1 MILLVAMSVTCDL
14 HVTYTYIF
22 LIPFLSFWF
31 VYLFASKSDAIPIS
45 VKLKR
50 FHWTFGSNNLSRI
63 TYDRRGPVTT
73 FHNSV
78 YNVLHNDV
86 GSWHT
91 QQWRRLAHWYLAGRS
106 ASLVRFLHGNDITI
120 LLVATNN
127 GSGPFVGFTCE

>member
-86 GSWHT
+86 GPLVPGGPLRVTGSI
-91 QQWRRLAHWYLAGRS
+91 LARKRHYYF
-106 ASLVRFLHGNDITI
+106 ASGH
-120 LLVATNN
+120 
-127 GSGPFVGFTCE
+127 E